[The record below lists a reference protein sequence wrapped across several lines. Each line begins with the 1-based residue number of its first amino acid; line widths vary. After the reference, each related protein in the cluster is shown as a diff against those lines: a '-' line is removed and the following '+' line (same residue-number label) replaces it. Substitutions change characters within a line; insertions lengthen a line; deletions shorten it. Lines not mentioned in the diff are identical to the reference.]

1 MYWSVSAPTLIIIKN
16 LLQTRVREK
25 YVEFKI
31 FLIYYMMNSTDS
43 DCCFEEKECFFL
55 SAWPFCIYVQ
65 AFWSCMSPLYIV
77 SISKWIFKVIFV
89 VMQALSEFVFHLLFL
104 NEILRHLCS
113 KNALFQRM
121 RSMQQSYPKFFL
133 EKSIHENRLQKCLFF
148 FSPKDI
154 QETRRFLQWW
164 WTLSRSWSNRILI

>member
-1 MYWSVSAPTLIIIKN
+1 
-16 LLQTRVREK
+16 
-25 YVEFKI
+25 
-31 FLIYYMMNSTDS
+31 
-43 DCCFEEKECFFL
+43 
-55 SAWPFCIYVQ
+55 
-65 AFWSCMSPLYIV
+65 MSPLYIV

-148 FSPKDI
+148 FP
-154 QETRRFLQWW
+154 Q
-164 WTLSRSWSNRILI
+164 RIYKRHVVSCNGGGHCPGVEATEF